1 MNLIDEFELTNEYIH
16 VKANENEGIQYKTE
30 QFISVKFR
38 IRYLH
43 TLLSSFLDRLISSLL
58 CFISFVNHLILVL
71 SIDLCVCAC
80 VSNVYN

>member
-38 IRYLH
+38 IRYLTRFFRH
-43 TLLSSFLDRLISSLL
+43 F
-58 CFISFVNHLILVL
+58 
-71 SIDLCVCAC
+71 
-80 VSNVYN
+80 